1 MPDYSIEARSLGV
14 AGVAGHDYWVL
25 RDEHGKAL
33 AELHGLATDRQ
44 TGEAIPIGTD
54 ESKHSLRAWHYPH
67 DAGYASSIGAKVD
80 STSYIQEGQP
90 SRTVLTGDK
99 DQILAR
105 WNTAVSA
112 VPELNAQDLNYPN
125 YGFKVF
131 GETVN
136 SNSAYRTFGELMDVP
151 VNDFPGRL
159 EPGIDNRML
168 SQERTEALRYREQP
182 DQDRQRAP
190 APADAPARQGPQDP
204 AMLQQIRGKVEGL
217 NGPGQLAPADND
229 RVSASLYALAK
240 QNNFSSVDQIALSE
254 KTRTA
259 PAGENIFIV
268 QGASDDPAKLRAH
281 MPTAEAAQTPVEQS
295 FDKAQAQQP
304 NPQVQE
310 REQQQVQNQIQT
322 QEAQQRPMVQAL

>member
-25 RDEHGKAL
+25 RDEHGTAL

-67 DAGYASSIGAKVD
+67 DAGYANAIGAKPD

-90 SRTVLTGDK
+90 ARTVATGDK
-99 DQILAR
+99 EQILAR

-151 VNDFPGRL
+151 VNDFPGRI
-159 EPGIDNRML
+159 EPGIGNRML
-168 SQERTEALRYREQP
+168 SQERTEELRYREQP

-190 APADAPARQGPQDP
+190 APADPTRPEPQDQ

-217 NGPGQLAPADND
+217 NGPGQLDPADND

-240 QNNFSSVDQIALSE
+240 QHNFGSVDQVSLSQQT
-254 KTRTA
+254 KTA
-259 PAGENIFIV
+259 AAGENIFIV
-268 QGASDDPAKLRAH
+268 QGAAGDPAKLRAH

-304 NPQVQE
+304 DPPVHEREHQQAQNQVQA
-310 REQQQVQNQIQT
+310 